1 MSEEEAAAPAEGEV
15 AKEEE
20 AEPEYGSLSMSML
33 LYGLLADL
41 LMIGPVVMYILLDDT
56 VKYAKYHQAYI
67 NMLAASY
74 GPLSL
79 VWLFVVFADGS
90 MARDALKGAVEM
102 AGLGPVSLLWVG
114 YLSFL
119 MGANAAGK
127 LKESENTVFVI
138 VYGVGNLVLLVL
150 HALLAPSVLDWAA
163 NAPLPVD
170 KPTEPSPEEEEEGEE
185 GEEEEEE

>member
-1 MSEEEAAAPAEGEV
+1 MSEEEAAAAAPEAGAEEAPAE
-15 AKEEE
+15 
-20 AEPEYGSLSMSML
+20 EPEYGSLSMSML
-33 LYGLLADL
+33 LYGLLADV
-41 LMIGPVVMYILLDDT
+41 LMIGSIVTYILLDDG

-74 GPLSL
+74 GPIAF
-79 VWLFVVFADGS
+79 VWMFVVFADGA

-119 MGANAAGK
+119 MGANSAGV
-127 LKESENTVFVI
+127 LKNSENTVFVI

-170 KPTEPSPEEEEEGEE
+170 KPTEPSAEEEEEK
-185 GEEEEEE
+185 EEEKE